1 MVNKSV
7 EVDYYKIRCTNGFH
21 MLIPR
26 NFSRKSW
33 EYLEQITEQYT
44 FAERDGAILYEELP
58 LFDVR
63 ASQPEIH
70 LHKVRFDSVTPEQS
84 MVKYIEFLHVCKA
97 SETTY
102 VIFIAGNTLM
112 VEVGAKGAQAIRI
125 NEIAV
130 EIATIFFNEAI
141 SFVPFLKYVDSEDV
155 ILFTSPHIHYLVV
168 KGGQL
173 NEIYYGMKH
182 GPMEFSESE
191 QFIVDLNDEYVFEK
205 FKLNELTP
213 ESKTVIYFRD
223 YRLQMTSRQQLI
235 NLLDV
240 AIYVR
245 TSLSSS

>member
-1 MVNKSV
+1 
-7 EVDYYKIRCTNGFH
+7 
-21 MLIPR
+21 
-26 NFSRKSW
+26 
-33 EYLEQITEQYT
+33 
-44 FAERDGAILYEELP
+44 
-58 LFDVR
+58 
-63 ASQPEIH
+63 
-70 LHKVRFDSVTPEQS
+70 
-84 MVKYIEFLHVCKA
+84 MVKYIEFSNVFKA

-112 VEVGAKGAQAIRI
+112 VDVGAKGAQAIRI

-141 SFVPFLKYVDSEDV
+141 SFVPCLKYVDSEDV

-173 NEIYYGMKH
+173 NENYYGMKH

-213 ESKTVIYFRD
+213 ESKTVIYFLD

-245 TSLSSS
+245 TSRSSS